1 MTPTTPSE
9 TSGEGKDVVRDAIR
23 GVEHATAEV
32 GAKIQHAGEDFVKM
46 VDDAVHHAR
55 DETTEA
61 LDVDGDGDVDSA
73 DAKAAVEKRAS
84 KCSVMCGR
92 ARRDASRRCDENQD
106 FEDERCDSA
115 RVLFS

>member
-1 MTPTTPSE
+1 MAKGKEAQTMTPTTPSE
-9 TSGEGKDVVRDAIR
+9 TSGEGKSVVRDAMR
-23 GVEHATAEV
+23 GVEHAMAEV

-46 VDDAVHHAR
+46 VDDAVHRAR

-84 KCSVMCGR
+84 KCSVM
-92 ARRDASRRCDENQD
+92 
-106 FEDERCDSA
+106 
-115 RVLFS
+115 

>member
-46 VDDAVHHAR
+46 VDDAVHRGR

-61 LDVDGDGDVDSA
+61 LDVDD
-73 DAKAAVEKRAS
+73 DAEEAEAARVGG
-84 KCSVMCGR
+84 CVGGR
-92 ARRDASRRCDENQD
+92 ARQCSE
-106 FEDERCDSA
+106 
-115 RVLFS
+115 

>member
-46 VDDAVHHAR
+46 VDDAVHRGR
-55 DETTEA
+55 DETTA
-61 LDVDGDGDVDSA
+61 AFA
-73 DAKAAVEKRAS
+73 DPEHSYVISPSSPVAS
-84 KCSVMCGR
+84 EPNHAGT
-92 ARRDASRRCDENQD
+92 
-106 FEDERCDSA
+106 
-115 RVLFS
+115 